1 MPSSSVLAAAAFVA
15 VFAGVVPAE
24 ALTFRRSFRNGYPME
39 WNVSKEEAREG
50 FHVSDRGVR
59 FSDGRGGT
67 VQTQTADEFF
77 GAVSSVEPGGVIL
90 VRDARGG
97 AMRRVAL
104 SGVDVPVGDAP
115 QERLRELVEG
125 KTVNVHVGGKRR
137 GGGLVG
143 KVTTGGAFEEVVD
156 VGLALV
162 RDGYATRAR
171 GNADPRYGA
180 AQKEA
185 REAGRGLWAKQARR
199 K

>member
-1 MPSSSVLAAAAFVA
+1 MPFRSAMSAAAFLV
-15 VFAGVVPAE
+15 VSAGVVPAE

-50 FHVSDRGVR
+50 FHVSDRGTR
-59 FSDGRGGT
+59 FSDGRGGI
-67 VQTQTADEFF
+67 VQTQTAVEFF
-77 GAVSSVEPGGVIL
+77 GVVSSVEPGGVL
-90 VRDARGG
+90 VVRDSRGG
-97 AMRRVAL
+97 AIRRVAL
-104 SGVDVPVGDAP
+104 SGVAVPDGDAP
-115 QERLRELVEG
+115 LERLRELADG
-125 KTVNVHVGGKRR
+125 KTVNVHVGGRRR

-185 REAGRGLWAKQARR
+185 RAAGRGLWAKSARR

>member
-1 MPSSSVLAAAAFVA
+1 MPFRSVLAASAFLA
-15 VFAGVVPAE
+15 VSAGVVPAE

-59 FSDGRGGT
+59 FSDGRGGI
-67 VQTQTADEFF
+67 VQTQTAAEFF
-77 GAVSSVEPGGVIL
+77 GAVSSVEPGGVVV

-104 SGVDVPVGDAP
+104 SGVDVPSGAAP
-115 QERLRELVEG
+115 QERLRSLVDG

-137 GGGLVG
+137 TGEIVG

-185 REAGRGLWAKQARR
+185 REAGRGLWARSARR